1 MLRDISIMID
11 QVGNTSYI
19 SNNDYISIDILP
31 AHYDSSLGTP
41 LDTPPNTP
49 LTNYDTAFEIPKNYY
64 SLHEFIKFITMIDMS
79 NEIYVWIGAL
89 MIFSI
94 VELNSIL
101 WISLDGAKLWKI
113 KITLQIIF
121 DIMKMFGNFLSNTN
135 LAKKLDSLKYDQD
148 LIAEEQRRMNSKI
161 DNIKYEQRRMGEE
174 QRRMGEEQRRMG
186 EDINELKNM
195 LKDLNEY
202 LIPQQ
207 NGTLRMKPNVPQS
220 INLQQIDSSSIIL
233 NVPEQIGS
241 LIINADTYPLDEN
254 FSNPNGIRFRSSS
267 PQPKLV
273 YRKDTKKDQ

>member
-49 LTNYDTAFEIPKNYY
+49 LTNYVTDFEIPKNYY

-101 WISLDGAKLWKI
+101 WISLDSAKLWKI

-148 LIAEEQRRMNSKI
+148 LIAK
-161 DNIKYEQRRMGEE
+161 EQRRMGEE

-186 EDINELKNM
+186 KDINELKNM

-220 INLQQIDSSSIIL
+220 INLQQNDSSSIIL

-241 LIINADTYPLDEN
+241 LIINADTYP
-254 FSNPNGIRFRSSS
+254 NGIRFRSSS

-273 YRKDTKKDQ
+273 YLYDTKKDQ

>member
-1 MLRDISIMID
+1 MLRNISIMIN

-49 LTNYDTAFEIPKNYY
+49 LTNYVTDFEIPKNYY

-101 WISLDGAKLWKI
+101 WISLDSAKLWKI

-148 LIAEEQRRMNSKI
+148 LIAK
-161 DNIKYEQRRMGEE
+161 EQRRMGEE
-174 QRRMGEEQRRMG
+174 QRRMGK
-186 EDINELKNM
+186 DINELKNM
-195 LKDLNEY
+195 LKDLKEY

-207 NGTLRMKPNVPQS
+207 NGTLCMKPNNPQS
-220 INLQQIDSSSIIL
+220 INLQQNDSSSINL

-241 LIINADTYPLDEN
+241 LIINADTYP
-254 FSNPNGIRFRSSS
+254 NGIRFRSSS

-273 YRKDTKKDQ
+273 YLYDTKKDQ